1 MASVV
6 TDAKTVPTDD
16 LEIPSLEPP
25 RASAKS
31 KETKEVG
38 LGLDE
43 PSKTMKIGAHLNPK
57 YESTLVSFLCANTD
71 VFSWKLADMPGV
83 PRKKI
88 EHSLNVSP
96 IAKSIKQ
103 KHQ

>member
-25 RASAKS
+25 RAFAKS

-38 LGLDE
+38 LGLDD
-43 PSKTMKIGAHLNPK
+43 PSKTVKIRAHLDPK
-57 YESTLVSFLCANTD
+57 
-71 VFSWKLADMPGV
+71 
-83 PRKKI
+83 
-88 EHSLNVSP
+88 
-96 IAKSIKQ
+96 
-103 KHQ
+103 